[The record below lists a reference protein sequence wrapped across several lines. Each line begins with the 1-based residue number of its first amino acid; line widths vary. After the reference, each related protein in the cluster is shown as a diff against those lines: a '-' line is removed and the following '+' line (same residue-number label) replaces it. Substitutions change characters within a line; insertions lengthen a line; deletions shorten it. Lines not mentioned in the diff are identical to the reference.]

1 MGEEKVYNTDNPD
14 WKFCPICG
22 KELPNVPN
30 VKFCTKCGT
39 DLNYIK
45 ENKAINPNQV
55 KKSQIS
61 VVKYHS
67 EYLSKQSEKISDENL
82 VNNEV
87 HKLWSPGASIGLTMA
102 AFMMMNTIAGG
113 VIAVIAFI
121 LLPLDMN
128 SLMEF
133 ATNPYIISMSLI
145 FELTLIII
153 PLVYVGKYI
162 ENPTLKNRLILLGF
176 TTRGYDWKKIIKEIL
191 IGLSFAFIGLGAVV
205 GISVAIE
212 LLLRLFGVVIIDSP
226 ESASLVIPTDIP
238 SLIFFSIIMML
249 VIGTSEEILFRG
261 FMQKGLVRRL
271 GSKVGILI
279 TALIFSM
286 IHVVTI
292 FLVPLNSIFFI
303 LINFILLFI
312 PYFAISLLLG
322 LIYHW
327 RRENLIAV
335 MITHGFYDVLTILMA
350 YLVYVVY

>member
-1 MGEEKVYNTDNPD
+1 MDDKKIHEADNPD
-14 WKFCPICG
+14 WKYCPICG

-30 VKFCTKCGT
+30 VKFCTKCGI

-45 ENKAINPNQV
+45 QHNAISPNQV
-55 KKSQIS
+55 HKSQNSI
-61 VVKYHS
+61 VKYHS
-67 EYLSKQSEKISDENL
+67 DYVSKKSEKIKDENL
-82 VNNEV
+82 VNNKDHE
-87 HKLWSPGASIGLTMA
+87 LWSPGASIGLSMA
-102 AFMMMNTIAGG
+102 AFMMMNIIVGG
-113 VIAVIAFI
+113 IFAVLAFI
-121 LLPLDMN
+121 LLPFDIN
-128 SLMEF
+128 SLIEF
-133 ATNPYIISMSLI
+133 ATNPYFISISLI
-145 FELTLIII
+145 FELILIFI
-153 PLVYVGKYI
+153 PLLYVGKYI

-191 IGLSFAFIGLGAVV
+191 IGLTFAIVAIGVVIGL
-205 GISVAIE
+205 SVAIE
-212 LLLRLFGVVIIDSP
+212 LLLRLFGVIIIDSGEP
-226 ESASLVIPTDIP
+226 ASLVIPSDIP
-238 SLIFFSIIMML
+238 SLVFFSLIMIL

-292 FLVPLNSIFFI
+292 FLVPFDSIFFI
-303 LINFILLFI
+303 VINFILLFV